1 MIAAEDNDGVVI
13 EFASLQRV
21 EELANAV
28 IDIADSAVVRSTSLL
43 DLLIIELNVPE
54 VTDLEKTLAVGVLL
68 FLGDLDLWE
77 LNVHALI
84 HVPIFLLDGIWV
96 VGVRQRN
103 LENVGLASSHLCRAG

>member
-43 DLLIIELNVPE
+43 DLLVIELNVPE
-54 VTDLEKTLAVGVLL
+54 VTDFEKALAVGILL
-68 FLGDLDLWE
+68 FLRDLDLWE

-84 HVPIFLLDGIWV
+84 HVPIFLFDGIWV
-96 VGVRQRN
+96 VGVRQRD
-103 LENVGLASSHLCRAG
+103 L